1 MCSIIRR
8 STLLILIIA
17 TVVPVAN
24 AQYFGRN
31 KVQYDQFDFSILDS
45 ERFDIYYY
53 EEEAEAVQDA
63 ARMAERWY
71 RRHSR
76 TYLREFRETKPL
88 IFYANDADF
97 QQTNAIRG
105 SIGQGTGGVTE
116 SLKERVIMPLTG
128 LYSET
133 DHVLGHELVHSFQYD
148 IALNNT
154 DTTGFALQLLPLW
167 LVEGTAEYLSVGRDD
182 PHTAMWLRDSA
193 IRDDLPTIDQ
203 LTNSYK
209 YFPYRF
215 GQAYMAYVGGK
226 YGDAAV
232 ANIYK
237 LGGKVGLDSAF
248 VYTVGLKPDSLSNE
262 WIAAVKDAYL
272 PLVENRVDPD
282 SLGRLVV
289 GKKIDGAGIHISPTI
304 SPDGKWIAFLSEK
317 DIFNINLFIADAET
331 GKIVKKLKST
341 NRDPHFDSIRFINSA
356 GSWSP
361 DGTRFAFVTF
371 VQGDNELAI
380 MDWRKGSIER
390 RISIAG
396 VTALSNPAWSPDGNQ
411 IAFSGMDGGISDLYI
426 FDLPTNE
433 VRQLTND
440 RFGDLQP
447 TWSPDGKKIAF
458 VSDRGENGTNFE
470 ELSFAKVRLAVI
482 DVESEEIESIVP
494 FPGAR
499 HHNPQYSPDG
509 RSLFFISDYEGFKDV
524 YRYDLGERATYRIT
538 NLKTG
543 VSGITSLS
551 PAMTVAA
558 QSGRMAFS
566 VFKNNEYDVF
576 ALESDETVGTRVDM
590 NTERSM
596 AGILPPRGSLNSGL
610 VSNYLD
616 DPLTGLP
623 DPQEYPSRSYKPGLK
638 LDFVAPPSVGV
649 TAGGPFGTG
658 VAGGVAF
665 FFSDMLGNHNLAVVA
680 QANGTFKDVG
690 GEVSYINQKRRF
702 NYGASAGHI
711 PYLIGGALQF
721 DNNQDGFVDQ
731 IDLIRQ
737 RIFIDRAS
745 INGSYPLSTT
755 RRFDISSGFVRYG
768 FDYEVERYFQN
779 GEREKVKLDSPDPI
793 YFFQGDL
800 SFVGDYANFA
810 FTSPVQG
817 GRYRFSVSPFV
828 GSESFLR
835 VLADYRRYKF
845 ARPVTFAVRGLHVG
859 NYFADDA
866 NPENSLFSQEYLGYS
881 NSLTFLR
888 GYSFSS
894 FEVGEC
900 ATTAPCVYDNL
911 LGSRLALASA
921 EVRLPV
927 LGSRNFGLINF
938 PYLPTEISLFTDAG
952 LAWSKGEKPRLAWD
966 REASRATPLVS
977 SGVATRFNL
986 LGYMVFEIYYA
997 YPWQRESKGGHF
1009 GLQLIPGW

>member
-1 MCSIIRR
+1 MRSIIRLF
-8 STLLILIIA
+8 LLSSFLL
-17 TVVPVAN
+17 TTVPVAS

-31 KVQYDQFDFSILDS
+31 KVQYDQFDFRIIDS
-45 ERFDIYYY
+45 DRFDVYFY
-53 EEEAEAVQDA
+53 EEEEEAVRDA

-105 SIGQGTGGVTE
+105 RIGQGTGGVTE

-148 IALNNT
+148 IALNST

-167 LVEGTAEYLSVGRDD
+167 LIEGTAEYLSVGRDD
-182 PHTAMWLRDSA
+182 PHTAMWLRDA
-193 IRDDLPTIDQ
+193 ALRDDLPTIEQ
-203 LTNSYK
+203 LTSSFK

-237 LGGKVGLDSAF
+237 LGGKVGMDSAF
-248 VYTVGLKPDSLSNE
+248 VYTVGLHPDSLSNE
-262 WIAAVKDAYL
+262 WISAVKDTYL
-272 PLVENRVDPD
+272 PLTENRSEPD
-282 SLGRLVV
+282 SIARMILG
-289 GKKIDGAGIHISPTI
+289 KEKDGSSMHISPTI
-304 SPDGKWIAFLSEK
+304 SPDGKWVAFLSER
-317 DIFNINLFIADAET
+317 DLFNINLFIADAET

-361 DGTRFAFVTF
+361 DGTKFAFVTF

-380 MDWRKGSIER
+380 MNWRKGSIER
-390 RISIAG
+390 RVSIAG
-396 VTALSNPAWSPDGNQ
+396 VTALSNPSWSPDGNQ
-411 IAFSGMDGGISDLYI
+411 IAFSGMDGGLSDLYI
-426 FDLPTNE
+426 LDLPTNE

-447 TWSPDGKKIAF
+447 AWSPDGKKIAF
-458 VSDRGENGTNFE
+458 VTDRGENGTDFE
-470 ELSFAKVRLAVI
+470 NLSFGKVRLGVI
-482 DVESEEIESIVP
+482 DVESEAIEIIQP
-494 FPGAR
+494 FDNSR
-499 HHNPQYSPDG
+499 HFNPQYSPDG
-509 RSLFFISDYEGFKDV
+509 RSLFFISDYDGFKDI
-524 YRYDLGERATYRIT
+524 YRYDLAEEASYRVT
-538 NLKTG
+538 DLKTG
-543 VSGITSLS
+543 VSGITGLS
-551 PAMTVAA
+551 PAMTVAG
-558 QSGRMAFS
+558 QSGRMVFS
-566 VFKNNEYDVF
+566 TFSNNEYDVYS
-576 ALESDETVGTRVDM
+576 LEAEETEGTLV
-590 NTERSM
+590 NLETSPSL
-596 AGILPPRGSLNSGL
+596 AGVLPPRNGLTSGL

-623 DPQEYPSRSYKPGLK
+623 DPQDYPSRSYKPGLK

-680 QANGTFKDVG
+680 QANGTFKDIG
-690 GEVSYINQKRRF
+690 GEVSYLNQKRRF

-721 DNNQDGFVDQ
+721 DNNNDGFVDQ
-731 IDLIRQ
+731 IDLVRQ

-745 INGSYPLSTT
+745 LNGSYPLSTT
-755 RRFDISSGFVRYG
+755 KRFDVSSGFVRYG
-768 FDYEVERYFQN
+768 FDYEIERFFPN
-779 GEREKVKLDSPDPI
+779 GEREKLQLDSPDPI
-793 YFFQGDL
+793 YFFQGDV
-800 SFVGDYANFA
+800 SYVGDYANFA

-828 GSESFLR
+828 GSESFVR

-859 NYFADDA
+859 NYFADDG
-866 NPENSLFSQEYLGYS
+866 NPDNTLFSQEYLGYS

-894 FEVGEC
+894 FEVNEC
-900 ATTAPCVYDNL
+900 SSGGGCVYDNL

-921 EVRLPV
+921 EVRLPL
-927 LGSRNFGLINF
+927 LGSTNFGLINF

-952 LAWSKGEKPRLAWD
+952 LAWSKGETPKLAWD
-966 REASRATPLVS
+966 RTPERATPLVS
-977 SGVATRFNL
+977 SGVATRFNI

-997 YPWQRESKGGHF
+997 YPWQREIKGGHF